1 MKIMTRY
8 NKGKMKVTFK
18 RIAGIVGLLMALG
31 LGVFVYGGWQMFG
44 DEIRAIRT
52 LRMLQDKVYTF
63 EYKGDYG
70 FRAFL
75 DQGGARTDAEMAAY
89 IAGFLSKG
97 YIRTGAQTP
106 EAGCSTI
113 ASDGL
118 FCRNFDWTSK
128 SHYAIVKTCPDDGY
142 ASIST
147 TAFAFLGMG
156 EDWHPIAGMDGM
168 TALASI
174 YVPLDGMNEKGLC
187 VSDLVEMDGTVDV
200 PDTDKPDLT
209 IVAAIRLVLD
219 YAADTEEAV
228 RLLSQYDVFPSVNL
242 AHHLAIS
249 DINDNNVVVEWQ
261 NGEIRVTKTDVVTNH
276 CLAED
281 ISSPLTGE
289 SRKRFAVL
297 SEHHSGFQSQEE
309 GLQALKDASYQ
320 DLTLWSVIYDKKNLR
335 STIYFDRNWDSPLSF
350 SIETYN

>member
-1 MKIMTRY
+1 
-8 NKGKMKVTFK
+8 MKVTFK

-70 FRAFL
+70 FRDFL

-97 YIRTGAQTP
+97 YIRTGAHTP

-113 ASDGL
+113 TSDGL
-118 FCRNFDWTSK
+118 FCRNFDWTST
-128 SHYAIVKTCPDDGY
+128 SHYAVVKTCPDDGY

-200 PDTDKPDLT
+200 PDTDKPDL
-209 IVAAIRLVLD
+209 
-219 YAADTEEAV
+219 
-228 RLLSQYDVFPSVNL
+228 P
-242 AHHLAIS
+242 
-249 DINDNNVVVEWQ
+249 VE
-261 NGEIRVTKTDVVTNH
+261 I
-276 CLAED
+276 
-281 ISSPLTGE
+281 
-289 SRKRFAVL
+289 
-297 SEHHSGFQSQEE
+297 
-309 GLQALKDASYQ
+309 QAQ
-320 DLTLWSVIYDKKNLR
+320 PT
-335 STIYFDRNWDSPLSF
+335 
-350 SIETYN
+350 